1 MALNRS
7 FIGHRAEPFS
17 VPVEASRLRLFAKAI
32 GETDPVYTDEAAARA
47 AGHPALP
54 VPLTYLFC
62 LESESP
68 HGATMRQQMGVDYA
82 RLLHGEQ
89 RFKYHRTCHA
99 GDTLTFRQR
108 IADIYDKKGG
118 ALWFVVQEMEMKDQ
132 AGKLLAKGRGVTV
145 VRNPDAAKK

>member
-1 MALNRS
+1 MIDRKWVGYETPASELALDRT
-7 FIGHRAEPFS
+7 
-17 VPVEASRLRLFAKAI
+17 RLRFFAKAI

-118 ALWFVVQEMEMKDQ
+118 ALEFAVRETDVSNQRGELVATLVNTLVQ
-132 AGKLLAKGRGVTV
+132 
-145 VRNPDAAKK
+145 RNG

>member
-118 ALWFVVQEMEMKDQ
+118 ALEFAVRETDVSNQRGELVATLVNTLVQ
-132 AGKLLAKGRGVTV
+132 
-145 VRNPDAAKK
+145 RNG

>member
-1 MALNRS
+1 MSLNRAMV
-7 FIGHRAEPFS
+7 GHCAPEFTL
-17 VPVEASRLRLFAKAI
+17 PVEASRLRLFAKAI
-32 GETDPVYTDEAAARA
+32 GETDPIYTEESAARA

-54 VPLTYLFC
+54 VPPTYLFC

-68 HGATMRQQMGVDYA
+68 HANGLRAQLGVDYT

-89 RFKYHRTCHA
+89 RFRYHRMCFA

-118 ALWFVVQEMEMKDQ
+118 ALEFAVRETE
-132 AGKLLAKGRGVTV
+132 
-145 VRNPDAAKK
+145 VRNQRGEPVATLTNTLVQRHA